1 MTAGQPTAPANLRAQ
16 LDSGRIVVAPGV
28 YDGLGALT
36 AERAGFSALYLSGAS
51 IAYGRFG
58 RPDIGLAACRT

>member
-1 MTAGQPTAPANLRAQ
+1 MTAGQPTPLASLRAQ

-36 AERAGFSALYLSGAS
+36 A
-51 IAYGRFG
+51 
-58 RPDIGLAACRT
+58 